1 MKPSRRARSDIE
13 EVIKGIFL
21 LKPPSRFKNS
31 EPIEESPER
40 PPPSRGDMS
49 YNFFLRGGRKDSNM
63 GEKKNWKV
71 KTFTTELK
79 IFQTIKELEALDDK
93 VNRFIAENKVK
104 KIISVSDTTTTDNAG
119 ATIGVIRV
127 LTYEA

>member
-40 PPPSRGDMS
+40 PPPSRGDRVIIFMG
-49 YNFFLRGGRKDSNM
+49 GGRKDSNM